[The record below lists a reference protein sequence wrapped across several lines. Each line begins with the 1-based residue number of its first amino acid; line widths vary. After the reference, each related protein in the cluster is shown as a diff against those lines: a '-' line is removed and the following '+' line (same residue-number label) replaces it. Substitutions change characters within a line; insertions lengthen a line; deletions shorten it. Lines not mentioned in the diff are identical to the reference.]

1 MSTYRL
7 VTSDLQVVEVGES
20 LTTRCPLLLR
30 TGMNDLHLKRCT
42 ALVLRRVLEWCDHHH
57 NADPAADDTVPVV
70 EVHRPFTQGEILIVL
85 VGGLFVKIERVGF
98 YKYSTRVATH
108 QSIKAFCRHSSSD
121 ATVYPSKTS

>member
-20 LTTRCPLLLR
+20 FTTRCPLLLR

-57 NADPAADDTVPVV
+57 NADLAADDTVPVV
-70 EVHRPFTQGEILIVL
+70 EVHRPFTQGEILILL
-85 VGGLFVKIERVGF
+85 VGGLFVKIEQSEWVF
-98 YKYSTRVATH
+98 KNTRLE
-108 QSIKAFCRHSSSD
+108 SSLMK
-121 ATVYPSKTS
+121 V